1 MENRV
6 TVELMNLTT
15 GYVTRSNRVI
25 IEKNVDAVLHEG
37 EFCCLLGPNG
47 AGKSTFVAHVIRLLC
62 LRCPE
67 LSCCLTGRSV
77 HIRTRSFRGKSVLY

>member
-37 EFCCLLGPNG
+37 EFCCL
-47 AGKSTFVAHVIRLLC
+47 
-62 LRCPE
+62 
-67 LSCCLTGRSV
+67 
-77 HIRTRSFRGKSVLY
+77 